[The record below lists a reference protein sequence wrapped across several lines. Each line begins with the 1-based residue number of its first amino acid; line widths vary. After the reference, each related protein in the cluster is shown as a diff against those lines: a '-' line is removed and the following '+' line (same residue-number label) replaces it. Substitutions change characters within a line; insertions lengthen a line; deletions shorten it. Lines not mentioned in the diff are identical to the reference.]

1 MDNKMIADYV
11 KALSPER
18 VLFLHNSFGKDP
30 KIHPMGELDKT
41 YKDTPPLEFMS
52 LAEKGNFCMGDSY
65 FFQDGDKLC
74 SFSDPKDCGL
84 LDMLTV
90 SARSIV
96 KGILDKL
103 ERYNDFDIIR
113 MHNEITEEEKHI
125 YPMKDFNA
133 FAKKKMLSPWNMLLA
148 NDGFSASDSYFYT
161 VNNSGLKLRSFSFLE
176 KYAPEGFPNLR
187 MEIMDAVLH
196 NQISLA

>member
-11 KALSPER
+11 KTLSPER
-18 VLFLHNSFGKDP
+18 VLFLHNLFGKDP
-30 KIHPMGELDKT
+30 KIHPMDELDKA
-41 YKDTPPLEFMS
+41 YEDTPPLEFMS
-52 LAEKGNFCMGDSY
+52 LVEKGNFCIGDSY
-65 FFQDGDKLC
+65 FFQDGEKLC
-74 SFSDPKDCGL
+74 SFSNPKDGGL

-96 KGILDKL
+96 KNILDKL

-113 MHNEITEEEKHI
+113 MHNEITEEGKHI

-133 FAKKKMLSPWNMLLA
+133 FAKKKSLSPWNMLLA

-161 VNNSGLKLRSFSFLE
+161 VNEGGLKLRSFSLLE
-176 KYAPEGFPNLR
+176 QYVPEGFPNLR

>member
-41 YKDTPPLEFMS
+41 YKGTPPLEFMS

-74 SFSDPKDCGL
+74 SFSDPKDGGL

-96 KGILDKL
+96 KSILDKL

-113 MHNEITEEEKHI
+113 MHNEITEEGKHI
-125 YPMKDFNA
+125 YPTINGGA
-133 FAKKKMLSPWNMLLA
+133 GSPRFRHGEERRPLDKSWILLYFHTK
-148 NDGFSASDSYFYT
+148 GGSADVYQDNQT
-161 VNNSGLKLRSFSFLE
+161 QNSCG
-176 KYAPEGFPNLR
+176 
-187 MEIMDAVLH
+187 
-196 NQISLA
+196 